1 MIERNKLLEVFN
13 FRYACKRFSS
23 TQKIP
28 QEDFGVILE
37 SARLSPSSFGFE
49 PWKFLVLKDKALKN
63 ALKSV
68 CWGGENA
75 LENASEFVVILAR
88 KKVDL
93 LADSAYIQYMVE
105 EVQKLPSE
113 IQKIKKEFFH
123 RFLAEEFVLL
133 KDDRKIF
140 DWAGKQ
146 CYIALANM
154 LTAAAALGIDSCAIE
169 GFNEEGANKILS
181 DAGIMDT
188 THFGVC
194 VMVGFGYR
202 DADKNANRPK
212 TRQSLEKIVQYV

>member
-1 MIERNKLLEVFN
+1 MIQKDKILEIFN
-13 FRYACKRFSS
+13 FRYACKRFNP
-23 TQKIP
+23 TKEIP

-75 LENASEFVVILAR
+75 LDNASEFVVILAR

-113 IQKIKKEFFH
+113 IQKI
-123 RFLAEEFVLL
+123 
-133 KDDRKIF
+133 
-140 DWAGKQ
+140 
-146 CYIALANM
+146 
-154 LTAAAALGIDSCAIE
+154 
-169 GFNEEGANKILS
+169 
-181 DAGIMDT
+181 
-188 THFGVC
+188 
-194 VMVGFGYR
+194 
-202 DADKNANRPK
+202 
-212 TRQSLEKIVQYV
+212 

>member
-1 MIERNKLLEVFN
+1 MIQKDKILEIFN
-13 FRYACKRFSS
+13 FRYACKSFNS
-23 TQKIP
+23 TKEIP

-63 ALKSV
+63 TLKSV

-75 LENASEFVVILAR
+75 LDNASEFVVILAR

-93 LADSAYIQYMVE
+93 VADSAYIQYMVE

-123 RFLAEEFVLL
+123 RFLAEEFALL

-154 LTAAAALGIDSCAIE
+154 LTTAAALGIDSCAIE
-169 GFNEEGANKILS
+169 GFNEEGANKVLNDVI
-181 DAGIMDT
+181 DT

-202 DADKNANRPK
+202 DDDKNANRPK

>member
-1 MIERNKLLEVFN
+1 MIQKDKMLEIFN
-13 FRYACKRFSS
+13 FRYACKSFNP
-23 TQKIP
+23 TKEIP

-49 PWKFLVLKDKALKN
+49 PWKFLVPKDKALKN
-63 ALKSV
+63 TLKSV

-75 LENASEFVVILAR
+75 LDNASEFVVILAR

-93 LADSAYIQYMVE
+93 VADSAYIQYMVE

-123 RFLAEEFVLL
+123 RFLAEEFALL

-146 CYIALANM
+146 CYIALA
-154 LTAAAALGIDSCAIE
+154 
-169 GFNEEGANKILS
+169 
-181 DAGIMDT
+181 
-188 THFGVC
+188 
-194 VMVGFGYR
+194 
-202 DADKNANRPK
+202 
-212 TRQSLEKIVQYV
+212 

>member
-1 MIERNKLLEVFN
+1 MLQKDKLLEIFN
-13 FRYACKRFSS
+13 FRYACKRFSA
-23 TQKIP
+23 TKKIS
-28 QEDFGVILE
+28 QEYFGVILE

-49 PWKFLVLKDKALKN
+49 PWKFLVLNDKTLRN
-63 ALKSV
+63 ALKPV

-93 LADSAYIQYMVE
+93 VVDSAYIQYMIE
-105 EVQKLPSE
+105 EVQKIPSE
-113 IQKIKKEFFH
+113 IQKIKKDFFH
-123 RFLAEEFVLL
+123 RFLAEDFGLL

-169 GFNEEGANKILS
+169 GFNEEAANKILS
-181 DAGIMDT
+181 DAGIIDT
-188 THFGVC
+188 AHFGVC
-194 VMVGFGYR
+194 VMVAFGYR
-202 DADKNANRPK
+202 DNDKNANRPK